1 MIFLA
6 LWPPKS
12 AHNIFWGIIKKKNLL
27 KYLLLCKWQDSS
39 LLNAGLTMYKMPP
52 LNLRADCVLKD
63 LKLNSVRSP
72 TPFLWSDV
80 EDFFAGFWQVG
91 KGVLVIP
98 PFITQLKRKC
108 CCTAHT
114 QMYLGVGLVKSGVL
128 LCVRCL
134 AFLARNRPFSWQA
147 WLGCTR

>member
-52 LNLRADCVLKD
+52 LNLRADCSQGPKTELG
-63 LKLNSVRSP
+63 
-72 TPFLWSDV
+72 
-80 EDFFAGFWQVG
+80 E
-91 KGVLVIP
+91 
-98 PFITQLKRKC
+98 IT
-108 CCTAHT
+108 CTIS
-114 QMYLGVGLVKSGVL
+114 MK
-128 LCVRCL
+128 
-134 AFLARNRPFSWQA
+134 
-147 WLGCTR
+147 

>member
-72 TPFLWSDV
+72 APFLWSDV

-108 CCTAHT
+108 CCIASHT
-114 QMYLGVGLVKSGVL
+114 DVPGCWTSEIWSFVMCEVSGFPCQKQAILVAGMVGMH
-128 LCVRCL
+128 
-134 AFLARNRPFSWQA
+134 
-147 WLGCTR
+147 